1 MEDSIDSSNSSIE
14 SPILI
19 TSKKKIRNDSIPYG
33 ILANSYLGDILND
46 GKLDFASVFAES
58 LYELLSFRFRTH
70 GSANF
75 VALGEEPLDD
85 PEGDVSVRAGDK
97 NELGRVG
104 FDDGH
109 LRWIG
114 WLLVFV
120 S

>member
-14 SPILI
+14 STILI
-19 TSKKKIRNDSIPYG
+19 TSIRNDSIPYG
-33 ILANSYLGDILND
+33 ISTNSYLGDILND
-46 GKLDFASVFAES
+46 GKLDFTSVFAES

-75 VALGEEPLDD
+75 VALGEETLDD
-85 PEGDVSVRAGDK
+85 PEGDVSVRASDE
-97 NELGRVG
+97 NELRRVG

-114 WLLVFV
+114 WCC